1 MNYLCDNIIM
11 SEDYADFV
19 IEDKFINQFSLNI
32 AEPYCIERGE
42 LFASL
47 YTPLI
52 YANPLK
58 ISDIPYSTI
67 PKLYR
72 TMDTTA
78 TSAVGS
84 DSLTNFS
91 SLNLTGDNV
100 ITAFIDSGID

>member
-52 YANPLK
+52 YANPLN
-58 ISDIPYSTI
+58 ILYTIFYYSQT
-67 PKLYR
+67 LSHY
-72 TMDTTA
+72 
-78 TSAVGS
+78 GY
-84 DSLTNFS
+84 N
-91 SLNLTGDNV
+91 GDKCRRLR
-100 ITAFIDSGID
+100 FPD